1 MKNKINEASIKLDV
15 NGLESSDFDT
25 LSRMLALAGQAESEG
40 GMNPG
45 LSALPKMEPFDFD
58 SVGDETQPIMD
69 PAAAMEPESPADGAA
84 DLGAAVDDLAGTVTD
99 FGADDEVSLDLDG
112 QPGLEFDSE
121 EEFSDDDGFDMDRMS
136 SLAGLGESISLSTD
150 EESAANGMEEEDDDL
165 ADDEETAA
173 ASELDESLL
182 PDLSLD
188 EDAEASEGDRRDFG
202 DKHHVID
209 SKEHGPFRSHS
220 AAVHDAMRLTNGTE
234 YEHFVVIP
242 GADGF
247 YWRRNL
253 QENDHRDFG
262 DDHHIVDSKE
272 HGPFKTHD
280 RAVADGM
287 RVTDGTEFE
296 HFEVNQGKD
305 GYYWRATRQ
314 PTNEDSD
321 DRRDFGDDHH
331 VVDSK
336 EHGPFRSEREA
347 VHDAMRVTNGTE
359 FEHFAIIPGQ
369 DGYYWRRNMQEGLDN
384 EPDPSM
390 VDMAGIENS
399 RHPQKRVPGTAL
411 GDNPLAESED
421 GKYSPEG
428 NEENEEEDDKIE
440 DILES
445 INARYNAFIKG
456 L

>member
-45 LSALPKMEPFDFD
+45 FSELPKMEPFDFD
-58 SVGDETQPIMD
+58 SSGDETQPIMN
-69 PAAAMEPESPADGAA
+69 PADAMAPESPADGAA
-84 DLGAAVDDLAGTVTD
+84 ELGAAVDDLAGTVTD

-112 QPGLEFDSE
+112 QPALELDAE
-121 EEFSDDDGFDMDRMS
+121 DDFSADDEFDMDRMS
-136 SLAGLGESISLSTD
+136 SLAGLGESLEAD
-150 EESAANGMEEEDDDL
+150 EDEAADGIMDDAESIE
-165 ADDEETAA
+165 DDEEEAGKDVI
-173 ASELDESLL
+173 DEALL

-188 EDAEASEGDRRDFG
+188 EDAEA
-202 DKHHVID
+202 I
-209 SKEHGPFRSHS
+209 
-220 AAVHDAMRLTNGTE
+220 
-234 YEHFVVIP
+234 
-242 GADGF
+242 
-247 YWRRNL
+247 
-253 QENDHRDFG
+253 QEDDHRDFG

-272 HGPFKTHD
+272 HGPFRSHD
-280 RAVADGM
+280 RAVADAM

-336 EHGPFRSEREA
+336 EHGPFRSHSAA
-347 VHDAMRVTNGTE
+347 VHDAMKLTNGTE
-359 FEHFAIIPGQ
+359 YEHFVVIPGA
-369 DGYYWRRNMQEGLDN
+369 DGFYWRRNLEEELDN
-384 EPDPSM
+384 EPDPSI
-390 VDMAGIENS
+390 VDTAGIENS
-399 RHPQKRVPGTAL
+399 RHPFKRTPGTAL

-421 GKYSPEG
+421 GEFSPEG
-428 NEENEEEDDKIE
+428 NEENEEEDDKLE

-445 INARYNAFIKG
+445 INARFNAYMKG
-456 L
+456 R

>member
-15 NGLESSDFDT
+15 NGLESSDFET

-45 LSALPKMEPFDFD
+45 FSELPKMEPFDFD
-58 SVGDETQPIMD
+58 SAGADETQPIMD
-69 PAAAMEPESPADGAA
+69 PMDAMAPESPADGAA

-99 FGADDEVSLDLDG
+99 FGAGGEDEEVSLDLDG
-112 QPGLEFDSE
+112 QPALELDTE
-121 EEFSDDDGFDMDRMS
+121 EDDFSADDEFDMDRMS
-136 SLAGLGESISLSTD
+136 SLAGLGESVSLATD
-150 EESAANGMEEEDDDL
+150 EEEADDAAAEEQNDLDTAEEDAAEEEI
-165 ADDEETAA
+165 
-173 ASELDESLL
+173 SESLL

-188 EDAEASEGDRRDFG
+188 EDAEA
-202 DKHHVID
+202 V
-209 SKEHGPFRSHS
+209 
-220 AAVHDAMRLTNGTE
+220 
-234 YEHFVVIP
+234 
-242 GADGF
+242 
-247 YWRRNL
+247 
-253 QENDHRDFG
+253 QEEAGRDFG

-272 HGPFKTHD
+272 HGPFRSHD
-280 RAVADGM
+280 RAVHDAM

-314 PTNEDSD
+314 PTNEDSH
-321 DRRDFGDDHH
+321 DRRDFGDKHH

-347 VHDAMRVTNGTE
+347 VHDAMKVTNGTE
-359 FEHFAIIPGQ
+359 FEHFAVIPGK

-384 EPDPSM
+384 EPEPEM

-399 RHPQKRVPGTAL
+399 RHPFKRTPGTAL

-421 GKYSPEG
+421 GEYSLEG
-428 NEENEEEDDKIE
+428 NEENEENDEEEDKVE

-445 INARYNAFIKG
+445 INARYNEFMKG

>member
-45 LSALPKMEPFDFD
+45 FSSLPKMEPFDFD
-58 SVGDETQPIMD
+58 SAGDETQPIMN
-69 PAAAMEPESPADGAA
+69 PADAMAPDSPADGAA

-112 QPGLEFDSE
+112 QPALELDAE
-121 EEFSDDDGFDMDRMS
+121 DDFSADDEFDMDRMS
-136 SLAGLGESISLSTD
+136 SLAGLGESLEAD
-150 EESAANGMEEEDDDL
+150 EDEAADGIMDDADSIE
-165 ADDEETAA
+165 DDEEEAGKDVI
-173 ASELDESLL
+173 DEALL

-188 EDAEASEGDRRDFG
+188 EDAEA
-202 DKHHVID
+202 I
-209 SKEHGPFRSHS
+209 
-220 AAVHDAMRLTNGTE
+220 
-234 YEHFVVIP
+234 
-242 GADGF
+242 
-247 YWRRNL
+247 
-253 QENDHRDFG
+253 QEDDHRDFG

-272 HGPFKTHD
+272 HGPFRSHD
-280 RAVADGM
+280 KAVHDAM

-336 EHGPFRSEREA
+336 EHGPFRSHSAA
-347 VHDAMRVTNGTE
+347 VHDAMKLTNGTE
-359 FEHFAIIPGQ
+359 YEHFVVIPGA
-369 DGYYWRRNMQEGLDN
+369 DGFYWRRNLEEELDN
-384 EPDPSM
+384 EPEPSM
-390 VDMAGIENS
+390 VDTAGIENS
-399 RHPQKRVPGTAL
+399 RHPFKRTPGTAL

-421 GKYSPEG
+421 GEFSPEG
-428 NEENEEEDDKIE
+428 NEENEEEDDKLE

-445 INARYNAFIKG
+445 INARFNAYMKG
-456 L
+456 R

>member
-45 LSALPKMEPFDFD
+45 FSELPKMEPFDFD
-58 SVGDETQPIMD
+58 SAGDETQPIMN
-69 PAAAMEPESPADGAA
+69 PADAMAPDSPADGAA

-112 QPGLEFDSE
+112 QPALELDAEDDFSADDEFDM
-121 EEFSDDDGFDMDRMS
+121 GRMS
-136 SLAGLGESISLSTD
+136 SLAGLGESLEAD
-150 EESAANGMEEEDDDL
+150 EDEAADGIMDDAESIE
-165 ADDEETAA
+165 DDEEEAGKDVI
-173 ASELDESLL
+173 DEALL

-188 EDAEASEGDRRDFG
+188 EDAEA
-202 DKHHVID
+202 I
-209 SKEHGPFRSHS
+209 
-220 AAVHDAMRLTNGTE
+220 
-234 YEHFVVIP
+234 
-242 GADGF
+242 
-247 YWRRNL
+247 
-253 QENDHRDFG
+253 QEEDHRDFG

-272 HGPFKTHD
+272 HGPFRSHD
-280 RAVADGM
+280 RAVADAM

-336 EHGPFRSEREA
+336 EHGPFRSHSAA
-347 VHDAMRVTNGTE
+347 VHDAMKLTNGTE
-359 FEHFAIIPGQ
+359 YEHFVVIPGA
-369 DGYYWRRNMQEGLDN
+369 DGFYWRRNLEEELDN
-384 EPDPSM
+384 EPEPSM
-390 VDMAGIENS
+390 VDTAGIENS
-399 RHPQKRVPGTAL
+399 RHPFKRTPGTAL

-421 GKYSPEG
+421 GEFSPEG
-428 NEENEEEDDKIE
+428 NEENEEEDDKLE

-445 INARYNAFIKG
+445 INARFNAYMKG
-456 L
+456 R

>member
-45 LSALPKMEPFDFD
+45 FSDLPKMEPFDFD
-58 SVGDETQPIMD
+58 SAGDETQPIMNPMD
-69 PAAAMEPESPADGAA
+69 AMAPESPADGAA
-84 DLGAAVDDLAGTVTD
+84 GELDAAVDDLAGTVTD

-112 QPGLEFDSE
+112 QPALDLDTEDD
-121 EEFSDDDGFDMDRMS
+121 FSADDEFDMDRMS
-136 SLAGLGESISLSTD
+136 SLAGLGESLEAD
-150 EESAANGMEEEDDDL
+150 EDEAADGIMDDAESIE
-165 ADDEETAA
+165 DDEEEAGKDVI
-173 ASELDESLL
+173 DEALL

-188 EDAEASEGDRRDFG
+188 EDAEA
-202 DKHHVID
+202 I
-209 SKEHGPFRSHS
+209 
-220 AAVHDAMRLTNGTE
+220 
-234 YEHFVVIP
+234 
-242 GADGF
+242 
-247 YWRRNL
+247 
-253 QENDHRDFG
+253 QEDDHRDFG

-272 HGPFKTHD
+272 HGPFRSHD
-280 RAVADGM
+280 RAVADAM

-314 PTNEDSD
+314 PTNEESD

-336 EHGPFRSEREA
+336 EHGPFRSHSAA
-347 VHDAMRVTNGTE
+347 VHDAMKLTNGTE
-359 FEHFAIIPGQ
+359 YEHFVVIPGA
-369 DGYYWRRNMQEGLDN
+369 DGFYWRRNLEEELDN

-390 VDMAGIENS
+390 VDTSGIENS
-399 RHPQKRVPGTAL
+399 RHPFKRTPGTAL

-421 GKYSPEG
+421 GKFSPEG
-428 NEENEEEDDKIE
+428 NEEEDDKLE

-445 INARYNAFIKG
+445 INARFDAYMKG
-456 L
+456 R

>member
-1 MKNKINEASIKLDV
+1 MNNYKDFYMKNKINEASIKLDV
-15 NGLESSDFDT
+15 NGLESNDFET

-45 LSALPKMEPFDFD
+45 FSSLPKMEPFDFD

-69 PAAAMEPESPADGAA
+69 PASAMEPASPADGAG
-84 DLGAAVDDLAGTVTD
+84 DLGAAVDDLEGSITD
-99 FGADDEVSLDLDG
+99 FGAGDDVSLDLDG
-112 QPGLEFDSE
+112 QPELELDTE
-121 EEFSDDDGFDMDRMS
+121 DDFSDENDFSGEDDFDMDRMS
-136 SLAGLGESISLSTD
+136 SLAGLGESVSLSSD
-150 EESAANGMEEEDDDL
+150 EEGAANDMEEDDDEL
-165 ADDEETAA
+165 SDDEEAA
-173 ASELDESLL
+173 AESELDEALL

-202 DKHHVID
+202 DKHHVVD

-242 GADGF
+242 GKDGF

-253 QENDHRDFG
+253 E
-262 DDHHIVDSKE
+262 E
-272 HGPFKTHD
+272 
-280 RAVADGM
+280 
-287 RVTDGTEFE
+287 E
-296 HFEVNQGKD
+296 
-305 GYYWRATRQ
+305 
-314 PTNEDSD
+314 
-321 DRRDFGDDHH
+321 
-331 VVDSK
+331 
-336 EHGPFRSEREA
+336 
-347 VHDAMRVTNGTE
+347 
-359 FEHFAIIPGQ
+359 
-369 DGYYWRRNMQEGLDN
+369 LDN
-384 EPDPSM
+384 EPEPCT

-421 GKYSPEG
+421 GKDSPEG
-428 NEENEEEDDKIE
+428 NEEDEEDDKVE

-445 INARYNAFIKG
+445 INARYDAFIKG

>member
-45 LSALPKMEPFDFD
+45 FSELPKMEPFDFD
-58 SVGDETQPIMD
+58 SSGDETQPIMN
-69 PAAAMEPESPADGAA
+69 PADAMAPDSPADGAA

-112 QPGLEFDSE
+112 QPALELDAE
-121 EEFSDDDGFDMDRMS
+121 DDFSADDEFDMDRMS
-136 SLAGLGESISLSTD
+136 SLAGLGESLEAD
-150 EESAANGMEEEDDDL
+150 EDEAADGIMDDAESIEDDDEE
-165 ADDEETAA
+165 AGKDVIDEA
-173 ASELDESLL
+173 LL

-188 EDAEASEGDRRDFG
+188 EDAEA
-202 DKHHVID
+202 I
-209 SKEHGPFRSHS
+209 
-220 AAVHDAMRLTNGTE
+220 
-234 YEHFVVIP
+234 
-242 GADGF
+242 
-247 YWRRNL
+247 
-253 QENDHRDFG
+253 QEDDHRDFG

-272 HGPFKTHD
+272 HGPFRSHD
-280 RAVADGM
+280 RAVADAM

-336 EHGPFRSEREA
+336 EHGPFRSHSAA
-347 VHDAMRVTNGTE
+347 VHDAMKLTNGTE
-359 FEHFAIIPGQ
+359 YEHFVVIPGA
-369 DGYYWRRNMQEGLDN
+369 DGFYWRRNLEEELDN
-384 EPDPSM
+384 EPDPSI
-390 VDMAGIENS
+390 VDTAGIENS
-399 RHPQKRVPGTAL
+399 RHPFKRTPGTAL

-421 GKYSPEG
+421 GEFSPEG
-428 NEENEEEDDKIE
+428 NEENEEEDDKLE

-445 INARYNAFIKG
+445 INARFNAYMKG
-456 L
+456 R